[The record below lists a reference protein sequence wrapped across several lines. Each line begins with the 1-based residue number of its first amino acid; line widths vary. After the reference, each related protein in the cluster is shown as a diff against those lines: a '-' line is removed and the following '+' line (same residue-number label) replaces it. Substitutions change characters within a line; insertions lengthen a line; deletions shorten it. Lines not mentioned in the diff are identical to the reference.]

1 MSDLVASR
9 RRQLPQMRGETMRV
23 LIVVVVI
30 LVILGLVG
38 WLRFSSP
45 DGNPTIRV
53 DTQKVKQDTSELMEN
68 SKQAVD
74 IAAEKI
80 DQSID
85 RDTITE

>member
-1 MSDLVASR
+1 
-9 RRQLPQMRGETMRV
+9 MRA
-23 LIVVVVI
+23 LIVIVVI
-30 LVILGLVG
+30 LLILGLVG
-38 WLRFSSP
+38 WLRFSLP